1 MCKIFLISCS
11 IFWYNNVGR
20 NHLNW
25 ASFCRYTENEF
36 VNQRGDPFEIFGQN
50 FFYIIGLLSIYICF
64 SAPIN
69 VISRNI
75 SQCDSMRDVIFPLPG
90 LAGGD
95 EFGGTVIFKNLLNSN
110 LYYTISI
117 QNFMLYNLPRHHF
130 SIR

>member
-1 MCKIFLISCS
+1 MD
-11 IFWYNNVGR
+11 
-20 NHLNW
+20 
-25 ASFCRYTENEF
+25 
-36 VNQRGDPFEIFGQN
+36 QRGDPFEIFGQI
-50 FFYIIGLLSIYICF
+50 FFYIFGLLSIYICF

-69 VISRNI
+69 DISHNI